1 MLRAE
6 EGVIGLIGRTPLVRL
21 RKVADSAPV
30 FVKLEYMNPTGSHKD
45 RIALYMIREAE
56 RRGLLEPGGLVV
68 EASSGN
74 TAISVAWLASQ
85 LGYRALIVVEEG
97 VSPAKVALIRA
108 LGAEVVFAPRV
119 PWGHPDH
126 AVKLAER
133 LAAERGGV
141 FLNQFEN
148 EANVRAHYETTG
160 PEIYRELGDSI
171 GAFVMGVGTGGTL
184 AGVAK
189 FLRERGVQA
198 RIVGVVPRGSPIA
211 TGQQTLGEPIEG
223 LSTSS
228 VSGIYTRYSSLMDEV
243 VEVSYREAYE
253 TMLKLAREEGVLGG
267 LSTGA
272 NVAVAVRVAGRLER
286 GVVVTLAPDSIL
298 RYTHLLQSTPE
309 APTSRPSV
317 ESRC

>member
-1 MLRAE
+1 MPKAE
-6 EGVIGLIGRTPLVRL
+6 EGVVGLIGCTPLVKL
-21 RKVADSAPV
+21 RKVASGAPV

-56 RRGLLEPGGLVV
+56 QRGLLRPGGLVV

-108 LGAEVVFAPRV
+108 LGAEIVFAPRV
-119 PWGHPDH
+119 PRGHPDH
-126 AVKLAER
+126 AVNLAER

-148 EANVRAHYETTG
+148 EANVKAHYETTG

-171 GAFVMGVGTGGTL
+171 GAFVMGIGTGGTI

-189 FLRERGVQA
+189 FLRERRVPA
-198 RIVGVVPRGSPIA
+198 RIIGVVPKGSPIA

-223 LSTSS
+223 LATSTVSS
-228 VSGIYTRYSSLMDEV
+228 IYTRYASLVDEV
-243 VEVSYREAYE
+243 VEVGYEEARE

-272 NVAVAVRVAGRLER
+272 NVAVALRVAERLER
-286 GVVVTLAPDSIL
+286 GVVATLAPDSIF
-298 RYTHLLQSTPE
+298 RYTHLL
-309 APTSRPSV
+309 
-317 ESRC
+317 

>member
-1 MLRAE
+1 MPKAE
-6 EGVIGLIGRTPLVRL
+6 EGVVGLIGCTPLVKL
-21 RKVADSAPV
+21 RKVASGAPV

-56 RRGLLEPGGLVV
+56 QRGLLRPGGLVV

-108 LGAEVVFAPRV
+108 LGAEIVFAPRV
-119 PWGHPDH
+119 PRGHPDH
-126 AVKLAER
+126 AVNLAER

-148 EANVRAHYETTG
+148 EANVKAHYETTG

-171 GAFVMGVGTGGTL
+171 GAFVMGIGTGGTI

-189 FLRERGVQA
+189 FLREHKVPA
-198 RIVGVVPRGSPIA
+198 RIIGVVPKGSPIA
-211 TGQQTLGEPIEG
+211 MGQQTLGEPIEG
-223 LSTSS
+223 LATSTVSS
-228 VSGIYTRYSSLMDEV
+228 IYTRYASLVDEV
-243 VEVSYREAYE
+243 VEVGYEEARE

-272 NVAVAVRVAGRLER
+272 NVAVALRVAEHLER
-286 GVVVTLAPDSIL
+286 GVVATLAPDSIF
-298 RYTHLLQSTPE
+298 RYTHLL
-309 APTSRPSV
+309 
-317 ESRC
+317 

>member
-1 MLRAE
+1 MPKAE
-6 EGVIGLIGRTPLVRL
+6 EGVVGLIGCTPLVKL
-21 RKVADSAPV
+21 RKVAGGAPI

-45 RIALYMIREAE
+45 RVALYMIREAE
-56 RRGLLEPGGLVV
+56 RRGLLEPGDLVV

-74 TAISVAWLASQ
+74 TALSVAWLASQ

-97 VSPAKVALIRA
+97 VSPAKVALIRT
-108 LGAEVVFAPRV
+108 LGAEVVFAPKV

-148 EANVRAHYETTG
+148 EANVKAHYETTG
-160 PEIYRELGDSI
+160 PEICRELGDSI
-171 GAFVMGVGTGGTL
+171 SAFVMGIGTGGTI

-189 FLRERGVQA
+189 FLRERGVRA

-228 VSGIYTRYSSLMDEV
+228 VSGIYTRYSSLVDEV
-243 VEVSYREAYE
+243 VEVGYREAYE
-253 TMLKLAREEGVLGG
+253 TMLRLAREEGVLGG

-272 NVAVAVRVAGRLER
+272 NIAVAARVAGRLEK
-286 GVVVTLAPDSIL
+286 GVVVTLAPDSIF
-298 RYTHLLQSTPE
+298 RYTHLLQGTRVQ
-309 APTSRPSV
+309 A
-317 ESRC
+317 

>member
-1 MLRAE
+1 MPKAE
-6 EGVIGLIGRTPLVRL
+6 EGVVGLIGCTPLVKL
-21 RKVADSAPV
+21 RKVASGAPV

-56 RRGLLEPGGLVV
+56 QRGLLRPGGLVV

-108 LGAEVVFAPRV
+108 LGAEIVFAPRV
-119 PWGHPDH
+119 PRGHPDH
-126 AVKLAER
+126 AVNLAER

-148 EANVRAHYETTG
+148 EANVKAHYETTG

-171 GAFVMGVGTGGTL
+171 GAFVMGIGTGGTI

-189 FLRERGVQA
+189 FLRERRVPA
-198 RIVGVVPRGSPIA
+198 RIIGVVPKGSPIA

-223 LSTSS
+223 LATSTVSS
-228 VSGIYTRYSSLMDEV
+228 IYTRYASLVDEV
-243 VEVSYREAYE
+243 VEVGYEEARE

-272 NVAVAVRVAGRLER
+272 NVAVALRVAEHLER
-286 GVVVTLAPDSIL
+286 GVVATLAPDSIF
-298 RYTHLLQSTPE
+298 RYTHLL
-309 APTSRPSV
+309 
-317 ESRC
+317 

>member
-1 MLRAE
+1 VPKAE
-6 EGVIGLIGRTPLVRL
+6 EGVVGLIGCTPLVKL
-21 RKVADSAPV
+21 RKVASGAPV

-56 RRGLLEPGGLVV
+56 QRGLLRPGGLVV

-108 LGAEVVFAPRV
+108 LGAEIVFAPRV
-119 PWGHPDH
+119 PRGHPDH
-126 AVKLAER
+126 AVNLAER

-148 EANVRAHYETTG
+148 EANVKAHYETTG
-160 PEIYRELGDSI
+160 PEIYRELGGSI
-171 GAFVMGVGTGGTL
+171 GAFVMGIGTGGTI

-189 FLRERGVQA
+189 FLRERRVPA
-198 RIVGVVPRGSPIA
+198 RIIGVVPKGSPIA

-223 LSTSS
+223 LATSTVSS
-228 VSGIYTRYSSLMDEV
+228 IYTRYASLVDEV
-243 VEVSYREAYE
+243 VEVGYEEARE

-272 NVAVAVRVAGRLER
+272 NVAVALRVAERLER
-286 GVVVTLAPDSIL
+286 GVVATLAPDSIF
-298 RYTHLLQSTPE
+298 RYTHLL
-309 APTSRPSV
+309 
-317 ESRC
+317 

>member
-1 MLRAE
+1 MRTVPKAE
-6 EGVIGLIGRTPLVRL
+6 EGVVGLIGCTPLVKL
-21 RKVADSAPV
+21 RKVASGAPV

-56 RRGLLEPGGLVV
+56 QRGLLRPGGLVV

-108 LGAEVVFAPRV
+108 LGAEIVFAPRV
-119 PWGHPDH
+119 PRGHPDH
-126 AVKLAER
+126 AVNLAER

-148 EANVRAHYETTG
+148 EANVKAHYETTG
-160 PEIYRELGDSI
+160 PEIYRELGGSI
-171 GAFVMGVGTGGTL
+171 GAFVMGIGTGGTI

-189 FLRERGVQA
+189 FLRERRVPA
-198 RIVGVVPRGSPIA
+198 RIIGVVPKGSPIA

-223 LSTSS
+223 LATSTVSS
-228 VSGIYTRYSSLMDEV
+228 IYTRYASLVDEV
-243 VEVSYREAYE
+243 VEVGYEEARE

-272 NVAVAVRVAGRLER
+272 NVAVALRVAERLER
-286 GVVVTLAPDSIL
+286 GVVATLAPDSIF
-298 RYTHLLQSTPE
+298 RYTHLL
-309 APTSRPSV
+309 
-317 ESRC
+317 